1 MVKFPHDITIKRIT
15 NDPYSA
21 SREEDIWSGKCCF
34 QVHGKSTYVSDV
46 VSSDYEAYIP
56 DIDVEIKVG
65 DMVEAVTKTGWTPT
79 KGIIKQLEISELGLT
94 LWIDEHK
101 N

>member
-1 MVKFPHDITIKRIT
+1 MVKFPHDIIIKRIT
-15 NDPYSA
+15 NAPYSA
-21 SREEDIWSGKCCF
+21 SQEEEIWQGKCCF
-34 QVHGKSTYVSDV
+34 QVHGKSSYVSEV

-56 DIDVEIKVG
+56 DIDVEIKAG
-65 DMVEAVTKTGWTPT
+65 DIVEATIRQGWSSI